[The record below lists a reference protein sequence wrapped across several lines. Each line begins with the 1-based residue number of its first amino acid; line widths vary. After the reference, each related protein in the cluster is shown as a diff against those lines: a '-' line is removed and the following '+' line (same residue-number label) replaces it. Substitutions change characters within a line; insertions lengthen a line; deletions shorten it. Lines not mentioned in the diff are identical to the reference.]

1 MEERCLKCHNDPKL
15 YESDLYRK
23 TDWKAGDVR
32 GVLEVVCPLEDNTQE
47 TRKTLFDT
55 YLRVAAAAATV
66 LTLSWVALRI
76 GREMAHLRAATP
88 AGRHGAAPPGGRL
101 LVTFFDEATR

>member
-76 GREMAHLRAATP
+76 GRRK
-88 AGRHGAAPPGGRL
+88 RRI
-101 LVTFFDEATR
+101 